1 MERICLQLLCMIL
14 PALMPMTTMKE
25 DLRSKWKMTVGRI
38 MAYFT
43 YHAGGNMAKSE

>member
-1 MERICLQLLCMIL
+1 MIL

-25 DLRSKWKMTVGRI
+25 DLRSKWKMANEKI

-43 YHAGGNMAKSE
+43 YHAGGNIVKNER